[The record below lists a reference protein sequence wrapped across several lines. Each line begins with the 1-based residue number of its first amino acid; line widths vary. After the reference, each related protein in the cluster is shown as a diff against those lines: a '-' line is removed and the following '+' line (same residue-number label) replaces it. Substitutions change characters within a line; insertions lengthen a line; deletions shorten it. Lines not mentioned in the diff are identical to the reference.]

1 MLGVTAA
8 SSNTAIKLIN
18 TLKAIRHTN
27 AAAALVSLGVIVLVD
42 GIRRLTRRNPVPLI
56 AVVGAITMSHT
67 VNLAGYRVGVLG
79 AIPPALPHLATP
91 SFALPELR
99 LLLPTAVS
107 TFVVILAQ
115 SSATSRAYAA
125 NYGEVV
131 SEDLDLV
138 GLTGANL
145 FAVFTGTFVVN
156 GNPTKTQMLD
166 GAGGR
171 SELSQLTASVVV
183 LLVVL
188 VLTGPLAYLPIAAL
202 VTVVFLIGVELI
214 DVAGMRR
221 IYTMRREEFGVAAL
235 TAVAVVFFGVEQ
247 GVLLAIVDHLRHS
260 YDPRSSVVVKSL
272 AGHWQSLPVAAGIR
286 TTDGLLIYASTP
298 AATSQR
304 LQAGRRHYDPHPARR
319 AASLAVPGRR
329 SDRRRGLH
337 RRRGPDP
344 RAPTTTRTRH
354 PPRAVQ
360 HRRTGPRSTGPLRNH
375 HRSRSRRLLRHRPA
389 RPSTRST
396 TFNHQNTAPFSEEVE
411 LDVERPTR

>member
-1 MLGVTAA
+1 MSRVRLPVLGGLLPIGTSRLGPDALAGVTLAALTVPEVPGYASIAGMPVVTGLYTMMVPMVVFALLGSSRHLVVAADSATTAILAAGLVGAARIGSRRCVQLAGTAALLVGGILLAARLMRVGFLRISCPERCWWVPDRSRDLDHLHQLAEMLGVTAA
-8 SSNTAIKLIN
+8 ADPSEPGA
-18 TLKAIRHTN
+18 
-27 AAAALVSLGVIVLVD
+27 
-42 GIRRLTRRNPVPLI
+42 LI

-67 VNLAGYRVGVLG
+67 VNLAEYRVGVLG
-79 AIPPALPHLATP
+79 AIPPGLPHLATP

-214 DVAGMRR
+214 NVAGMRR

-235 TAVAVVFFGVEQ
+235 TAVAMVFFGVEQ
-247 GVLLAIVDHLRHS
+247 GVLLAIITICATAMTAQQRGGEISSRTLVVAACRRWHTHHRWTAHLRFDTS
-260 YDPRSSVVVKSL
+260 RYF
-272 AGHWQSLPVAAGIR
+272 A
-286 TTDGLLIYASTP
+286 TP
-298 AATSQR
+298 
-304 LQAGRRHYDPHPARR
+304 
-319 AASLAVPGRR
+319 PG
-329 SDRRRGLH
+329 
-337 RRRGPDP
+337 
-344 RAPTTTRTRH
+344 
-354 PPRAVQ
+354 
-360 HRRTGPRSTGPLRNH
+360 
-375 HRSRSRRLLRHRPA
+375 
-389 RPSTRST
+389 
-396 TFNHQNTAPFSEEVE
+396 
-411 LDVERPTR
+411 